1 MSARTIALVAA
12 LTLAAPLVIGAQQTG
27 AQQAAIQQTATPQAP
42 TPQAPTPQAPTPQER
57 AERMTTA
64 FLAWAEA
71 AGVEG
76 AEIAVARNGDRVLS
90 RAAEGVPGAPRVLGS
105 LGKSVT
111 AQCVAGLVEARR
123 LRWDTTLGQVLGWSG
138 PGAEITVAGLITQSS
153 GLRDDRTQEAM
164 PLWFDGQGNWHAVAR
179 WGVVPGEPGFRYNNE
194 NYAILGSVIEAV
206 TGQTYAVACDGVLPQ
221 ARLAPPVEP
230 FAPMGGWQASLGD
243 YAVFQSLLWG
253 NRPPEGPVAEL
264 GGDVVY
270 GLGMYGRPR
279 GDAWI
284 WWHLGAI
291 CMPGRLEAT
300 AYSLVMLDG
309 WTVAVAMDG
318 CPDYDQL
325 STLDRTLWQA
335 FGNE

>member
-1 MSARTIALVAA
+1 MSRRILALLAA
-12 LTLAAPLVIGAQQTG
+12 LILAAPLLAQNRPVAAPVSSQPVASATVSTSPAPATAPIPP
-27 AQQAAIQQTATPQAP
+27 AQA
-42 TPQAPTPQAPTPQER
+42 R
-57 AERMTTA
+57 AERMAEA
-64 FLAWAEA
+64 FLAWAEE
-71 AGVEG
+71 AGVPG

-90 RAAEGVPGAPRVLGS
+90 RSAEGVPGAVRVLGS

-123 LRWDTTLGQVLGWSG
+123 LRWESTLGQLLGWSG
-138 PGAEITVAGLITQSS
+138 PGAEITVAGLITQTA

-179 WGVVPGEPGFRYNNE
+179 WGVVPGEQGFRYNNE
-194 NYAILGSVIEAV
+194 NYSILGSVIEAV
-206 TGQTYAVACDGVLPQ
+206 TGQSYAVACDGVLPQ

-230 FAPMGGWQASLGD
+230 FGPMGGWQASLGD

-325 STLDRTLWQA
+325 SVLDRTLWEA